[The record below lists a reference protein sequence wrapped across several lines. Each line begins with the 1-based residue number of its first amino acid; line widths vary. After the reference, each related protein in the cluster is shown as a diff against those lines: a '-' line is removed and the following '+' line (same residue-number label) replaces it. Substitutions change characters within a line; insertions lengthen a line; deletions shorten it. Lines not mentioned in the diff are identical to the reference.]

1 MLNLTYQ
8 ERRVILFIIVVA
20 LLGLGIN
27 FLSKHYSQIRIIGY
41 VNQEF
46 GKINL
51 NQATVGTLIDITGI
65 GRTLAR
71 RIIDYR
77 QHYGEFKDI
86 SELKN
91 IKGIGK
97 SKYEIIKDYFIVN

>member
-20 LLGLGIN
+20 LVGLGIN
-27 FLSKHYSQIRIIGY
+27 FLSKHYSQIRVVGY
-41 VNQEF
+41 VNQELNR
-46 GKINL
+46 INL
-51 NQATVGTLIDITGI
+51 NQATVGTLIDIPGI
-65 GRTLAR
+65 GRILAQ